1 MLLPIYKYKVTP
13 KNRLLITM
21 FLPKSMPELALSKI
35 EKQENLI
42 DLFNIEANDQN
53 FDIKANFTIES
64 KSVTFEV
71 MSSKQ
76 IQNFKISIVPK
87 YYHIVSTLEVK
98 PSISSAV
105 SFQDL
110 MLTES
115 TSDSL
120 RMVQSSTN
128 TQLYNFSDTD
138 DVR

>member
-1 MLLPIYKYKVTP
+1 
-13 KNRLLITM
+13 M